1 MPTLKQFE
9 TLVIDEFEEEKFHLP
24 KHSHTYYELIYIVK
38 GNGIHHLNKNL
49 IPYKA
54 GDLFAISPDD
64 EHYFDIKKSTRF
76 VYIKFTDTYFYSK
89 RNLACDDFLLKKPE
103 EFMREKL
110 LKEQVLKLDEPCKTI
125 LKNTIENITAYNCR
139 KDVSTSPIV
148 FYQVLS
154 IFGLI
159 KEALRCM
166 NVQSVGNSF
175 DNKQIIAYIHQNIY
189 QPKLVQIKAIA
200 GHFNIAPNYFS
211 AYFKR
216 SFGMTYRDYS
226 NTLRI
231 KLIEK
236 RISGKQMPIK
246 QIAYEFGFTDE
257 SHLSHFYKKRTNSAP
272 GSHKKK
278 ETSLTKNQNN
288 SLDLKLN

>member
-38 GNGIHHLNKNL
+38 GHGIHHLNINL
-49 IPYKA
+49 IPYKS
-54 GDLFAISPDD
+54 GDLFVISPDD
-64 EHYFDIKKSTRF
+64 EHCFDIKKSTRF
-76 VYIKFTDTYFYSK
+76 VFIKFTDTYFYSK

-139 KDVSTSPIV
+139 NDVSTSPIV

-159 KEALRCM
+159 KEALRCI
-166 NVQSVGNSF
+166 NLQSVGNAF

-189 QPKLVQIKAIA
+189 QPKLVQIKKIA
-200 GHFNIAPNYFS
+200 GHFNIAPTYFS

-216 SFGMTYRDYS
+216 SFGMTYRNYI

-231 KLIEK
+231 QLIEK
-236 RISGKQMPIK
+236 RISSKQMPIK

-257 SHLSHFYKKRTNSAP
+257 SHLSHFYKKRTNAAP

-278 ETSLTKNQNN
+278 EVLTAKNKP
-288 SLDLKLN
+288 LRLI